1 MKKRLLSFLL
11 AALMT
16 VLVAFPAFAADGLN
30 ADEQGLYNYF
40 AAQVNSKSWL
50 GKELNAEY
58 LAMAEGALMK
68 VDLDKAACDDLQAAI
83 DGVMA
88 IINTNGVDSLHK
100 SKQFHDQYLN
110 VVNPVAGKYNM
121 KVELDAKTGVATV
134 YVNGVPVVITK
145 PAVNQ
150 TGFSSVAAAAVS
162 AVLVILAVGAFMI
175 IRKRRLFA

>member
-100 SKQFHDQYLN
+100 SKQFHEYLN